1 MKLKSFYLLL
11 LLATIFTWSCEKDAD
26 VFAPVI
32 SGADVDTV
40 LNIGDKLVLA
50 PDITNLVGVGY
61 TWLVNGEEVASGKT
75 DYTFAAIEPGNF
87 VVTFRAAN
95 KGGQGEQKFKILV
108 EKPIAITLKSGLTV
122 PICQVLDIEPY
133 VDGPERNDYEY
144 QWAIGDSIIGQSA
157 TLPFISVK
165 PGDYT
170 LMLTATAGKQSTTA
184 SCGVVVEEA
193 EYSPYVT
200 SLLEYSP
207 NYGNLS
213 TARWLTPFYSNTTE
227 FSYPYNEYLTA
238 VSEYFKTNYFQ
249 ELELGWWGGSAVLG
263 FDHTVANVSGY
274 TGDIQLY
281 VFDFPQNE
289 HAFWVAYD
297 KNKNGKPDE
306 DEWYEIKTEYWGKGD
321 VINYEQKLA
330 INVITLESGN
340 AQIAQEWTD
349 NQGGEGVATIG
360 NGPLDELLGLIPGG
374 YVENG
379 ELAIYDGWKNTFTIS
394 GRMVKTQF
402 PRRGAGSGPG
412 RLTYNIRIADAVDKE
427 GNAVWLPGVDF
438 LKVQN
443 ISMPYR
449 EDNLQ
454 QPRQYYSARIFTI
467 KDNHL

>member
-207 NYGNLS
+207 SYGNISSLL
-213 TARWLTPFYSNTTE
+213 WLQPFNRESVE
-227 FSYPYNEYLTA
+227 FSYPYSEYLTA
-238 VSEYFKTNYFQ
+238 VSQHIKEQHYSEFG
-249 ELELGWWGGSAVLG
+249 LGWWGGSAVFA
-263 FDHTVANVSGY
+263 FDHTVVNTS
-274 TGDIQLY
+274 TSTSDIQLY
-281 VFDFPQNE
+281 IFDYSQNE

-297 KNKNGKPDE
+297 QNKNGKPDN
-306 DEWYEIKTEYWGKGD
+306 DEWYEIKTDNWGKGD
-321 VINYEQKLA
+321 VLNYELTNIFSIKDLDDEKKE
-330 INVITLESGN
+330 INLG
-340 AQIAQEWTD
+340 WTD
-349 NQGGEGVATIG
+349 NQGNDSPIPFPFE
-360 NGPLDELLGLIPGG
+360 PFELPYVLPGSYFKDG
-374 YVENG
+374 ISG
-379 ELAIYDGWKNTFTIS
+379 MYDGWKDTYTLK
-394 GRMVKTQF
+394 GRLIKTQI
-402 PRRGAGSGPG
+402 PLRGAGA
-412 RLTYNIRIADAVDKE
+412 RDLRITYNIKIADAVDE
-427 GNAVWLPGVDF
+427 YGDAVQLPGIDF

-443 ISMPYR
+443 ISMPYKVGSDTPLESVNVR
-449 EDNLQ
+449 VF
-454 QPRQYYSARIFTI
+454 SI
-467 KDNHL
+467 KDNHLQ